1 MRKVGDSNPRY
12 GKPVRQFS
20 KLVVSATHPT
30 FQTYSD
36 YPPDT
41 SFVSINIAPES
52 AFATGILRLY
62 YSRFRIASAK
72 VMIFFHSAKH
82 LIPFLSGNVKKHW
95 FPGCGLSLMPRMRRI
110 TMHFISTLYT
120 VFCKRVLITP
130 QKSADCKTNRC

>member
-36 YPPDT
+36 IYLRHL
-41 SFVSINIAPES
+41 FVSINIAPKS

-72 VMIFFHSAKH
+72 VVIFFYFSKY
-82 LIPFLSGNVKKHW
+82 LLTFLYANLKK
-95 FPGCGLSLMPRMRRI
+95 SV
-110 TMHFISTLYT
+110 STLFFHNVYVLQNRFLAT
-120 VFCKRVLITP
+120 VCSNGLLREILGDASFFKEAPPR
-130 QKSADCKTNRC
+130 